1 MCGRERI
8 LLCQMK
14 NKHILISWTDTF
26 LILCLFPPSWSSC
39 EWVGVDFGASC
50 EPPLSPVFACLH
62 YDTSL
67 PLSVSA
73 PSHQGGDSHHLPP
86 GKWQSAEASPKKGRI
101 ASANLLVS
109 TLFDVVL
116 EDAECIRK
124 WNIGNYKSCTA
135 EYLPWWTSCDTC
147 CDTCHP
153 RLILNKW

>member
-1 MCGRERI
+1 MICGTERI

-14 NKHILISWTDTF
+14 NKYILISWADTF
-26 LILCLFPPSWSSC
+26 LILCLFPPSRRSC

-73 PSHQGGDSHHLPP
+73 STHQGGDSHRLPP
-86 GKWQSAEASPKKGRI
+86 GKWQSAEASPKKGSI

-147 CDTCHP
+147 HP
-153 RLILNKW
+153 RLILKKW